1 VVVGWVGGIGRLRN
15 EPVLSHQCSILYTAQ
30 KMRLSALQIVSISSL
45 ASGGLW
51 SQIQLALCPYILR
64 WRWRTKSLDPLCLP
78 QAPTSRN
85 DRGGEIF
92 RLPFPFPFL
101 SSIPYPPLSPPV
113 LPALPLSPLP
123 PLSFPSF
130 LFHFHSLVL
139 PLPFKSRWWVWGST
153 VSSPSG
159 SGRNPAAK
167 RFWCIFRLKSAH
179 LFQFHNDR
187 FY

>member
-1 VVVGWVGGIGRLRN
+1 MVVGWVGGIGRLRN

-92 RLPFPFPFL
+92 RVPFPFPFPSPILHSPLPSYL
-101 SSIPYPPLSPPV
+101 SFPCHPFLPSLSPPFSF
-113 LPALPLSPLP
+113 LSL
-123 PLSFPSF
+123 PLSFPYF
-130 LFHFHSLVL
+130 LN
-139 PLPFKSRWWVWGST
+139 PD
-153 VSSPSG
+153 SG
-159 SGRNPAAK
+159 SGRT
-167 RFWCIFRLKSAH
+167 R
-179 LFQFHNDR
+179 
-187 FY
+187 

>member
-1 VVVGWVGGIGRLRN
+1 MVVGWVGGIGRLRN

-101 SSIPYPPLSPPV
+101 SS
-113 LPALPLSPLP
+113 LPLSPSLP
-123 PLSFPSF
+123 SRPTCPSLVTPSSPLLPLLSLSFSFPCPS
-130 LFHFHSLVL
+130 
-139 PLPFKSRWWVWGST
+139 PT
-153 VSSPSG
+153 
-159 SGRNPAAK
+159 
-167 RFWCIFRLKSAH
+167 I
-179 LFQFHNDR
+179 
-187 FY
+187 